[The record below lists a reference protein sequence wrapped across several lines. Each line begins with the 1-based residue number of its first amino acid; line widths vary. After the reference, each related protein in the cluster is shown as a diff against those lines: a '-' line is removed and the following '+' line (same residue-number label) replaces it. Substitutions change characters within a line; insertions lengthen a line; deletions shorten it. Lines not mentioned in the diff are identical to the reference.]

1 MTRQIVGSAIAVG
14 CLACL
19 LAAAAPAQTT
29 RPTTRNAAPTFDETR
44 LTGAVTDEATGEPVA
59 SFNVI
64 PGYGSLREYI
74 LHHWKAQPCTDG
86 VLDVLIDRRF
96 EKETGYHAILV
107 RIEADGYAPHVAE
120 LATDVQELRLD
131 LKLRPTKDI
140 VGTVVRPDG
149 KPAAGAIVFRG
160 TKTSAVVLEEDRP
173 PLPDDHRAPLSKAD
187 EDGRFACRPTD
198 GVFRLVAIHDTG
210 YADVMSDDFS
220 ADKPIALK
228 PWGRIEG
235 IVMRGAEPLADSEIV
250 LEAEATVNREG
261 RPSVWR
267 TSKATSDADGRF
279 VFPRVAPGPAQLFR
293 RVEITD
299 GISNG
304 KTCVT
309 AVTVEP
315 DQTAHVQIGGRGRPV
330 TGQVAIPD
338 GMNERCHASMGAM
351 LNLVTASNS
360 LGEYAYITE
369 VDESG
374 AFSFTDVEPGT
385 YRLHIQFHA
394 RDVEPSLRGPG
405 PEAIAQR
412 EVIVP
417 DIPGGRSDEPL
428 DIGEVEPK
436 PHKFP

>member
-1 MTRQIVGSAIAVG
+1 MRRMSASSTAIVWFT
-14 CLACL
+14 CLVFH
-19 LAAAAPAQTT
+19 AAAQTT
-29 RPTTRNAAPTFDETR
+29 RPTTRNLPPTFDETR
-44 LTGAVTDEATGEPVA
+44 LTGTVADEATGKSVA

-64 PGYGSLREYI
+64 PGYGGLREYV
-74 LHHWKAQPCTDG
+74 LHHWHAQRCTDG
-86 VLDVLIDRRF
+86 ALDVVIDRRF
-96 EKETGYHAILV
+96 EKETGNHYIMV
-107 RIEADGYAPHVAE
+107 RIEADGYLPHVAE

-131 LKLRPTKDI
+131 LKLRPAKDI
-140 VGTVVRPDG
+140 VGAVVTPDG
-149 KPAAGAIVFRG
+149 APAVGAIVFRG
-160 TKTSAVVLEEDRP
+160 TKTSSVVLEDDRA
-173 PLPDDHRAPLSKAD
+173 PLPDAQRAPLSKTD
-187 EDGRFACRPTD
+187 ENGRFACRPTD
-198 GVFRLVAIHDTG
+198 GPFRLVAIHDAG

-220 ADKPIALK
+220 PDKPIELR

-235 IVMRGAEPLADSEIV
+235 VVLRGAEPLADAEVV
-250 LEAEATVNREG
+250 LEAEQTIHREG
-261 RPSVWR
+261 RPNVGR
-267 TSKATSDADGRF
+267 TSKATSDRAGRF
-279 VFPRVAPGPAQLFR
+279 TFPRVAPGPAQVFR

-338 GMNERCHASMGAM
+338 GMNERWHASMGAM
-351 LNLVTASNS
+351 LNRVTASNS

-385 YRLHIQFHA
+385 YHLNIQFHA
-394 RDVEPSLRGPG
+394 RDVEPSLRGSG